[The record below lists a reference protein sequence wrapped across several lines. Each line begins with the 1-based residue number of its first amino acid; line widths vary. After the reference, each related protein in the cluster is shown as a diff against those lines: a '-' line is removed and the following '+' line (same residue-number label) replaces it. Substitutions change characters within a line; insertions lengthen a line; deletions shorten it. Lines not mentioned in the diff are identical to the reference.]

1 MNLLARIL
9 SHGFALA
16 LVALIAVA
24 LMYRGELFPEWDLP
38 EFLVI
43 DDKSDAGQADTAAD
57 ESHPQTGTLAT
68 RTRPAVEE
76 TTEEMPETVVV
87 PPAAYQD
94 SRVATEPAT
103 VSPVTPSADE
113 MLDEDVQEAAVVS
126 NTGVE
131 APLDP
136 VQAEADSA
144 GQADQAEPDSAGQ
157 ADQIEPDSAGQA
169 EQAEADSAGQA
180 DQVEPDSAGQAD
192 QAEAD
197 SSGQADQAEA
207 DSAGQ
212 AAMGYQAVDS
222 GAEVSGTPVV
232 EETPQQ
238 TDAVTPAAESAGAP
252 LEHQAVES
260 GAVVSDIPAVEE
272 TPQQIDAVTPA
283 AEAASAPDAA
293 PVQQQTEQQLVPVAE
308 DNAKQVAPEPEP
320 VDSEPGV
327 AATTPEPVIP
337 DEPAPQAEPS
347 QPPAS
352 TPPSL
357 LSDLPAETVDS
368 SRAKTAYE
376 LLAAAREAYWLRDY
390 EGAEK
395 YYLQLIEVEPD
406 NPDGYGELGN
416 MYFAQGQWEQAAAAY
431 YDAGV
436 RMINEGMVVQ
446 ARQLVD
452 VIRGLNGGQ
461 ADELEKQVDA
471 ASQNTP

>member
-43 DDKSDAGQADTAAD
+43 DDKSDAGQADAAAD

-87 PPAAYQD
+87 PPAAYPD
-94 SRVATEPAT
+94 SRVASEPAT
-103 VSPVTPSADE
+103 VSPVTPSANE

-126 NTGVE
+126 DTGVE
-131 APLDP
+131 EPLDP
-136 VQAEADSA
+136 VQEEPDSGGQAEQAEADSA

-157 ADQIEPDSAGQA
+157 ADQA
-169 EQAEADSAGQA
+169 
-180 DQVEPDSAGQAD
+180 EPDSAGQAD
-192 QAEAD
+192 QTEAD
-197 SSGQADQAEA
+197 SAGHADQAEA

-212 AAMGYQAVDS
+212 AALGYQAVDS
-222 GAEVSGTPVV
+222 GAVVSGTPVV
-232 EETPQQ
+232 EEAPQQ
-238 TDAVTPAAESAGAP
+238 TDAVTPAAESASAP

-260 GAVVSDIPAVEE
+260 GAVVSGTPVIEE
-272 TPQQIDAVTPA
+272 APQQVDAVTSA

-293 PVQQQTEQQLVPVAE
+293 PVQQQTEQQLAPVAE

-368 SRAKTAYE
+368 SKAKTAYE

-390 EGAEK
+390 KGAEK
-395 YYLQLIEVEPD
+395 HYLQLIEVEPD

>member
-1 MNLLARIL
+1 MI
-9 SHGFALA
+9 
-16 LVALIAVA
+16 
-24 LMYRGELFPEWDLP
+24 E
-38 EFLVI
+38 
-43 DDKSDAGQADTAAD
+43 
-57 ESHPQTGTLAT
+57 
-68 RTRPAVEE
+68 
-76 TTEEMPETVVV
+76 
-87 PPAAYQD
+87 
-94 SRVATEPAT
+94 
-103 VSPVTPSADE
+103 
-113 MLDEDVQEAAVVS
+113 
-126 NTGVE
+126 E
-131 APLDP
+131 AP
-136 VQAEADSA
+136 Q
-144 GQADQAEPDSAGQ
+144 
-157 ADQIEPDSAGQA
+157 
-169 EQAEADSAGQA
+169 
-180 DQVEPDSAGQAD
+180 QV
-192 QAEAD
+192 
-197 SSGQADQAEA
+197 
-207 DSAGQ
+207 
-212 AAMGYQAVDS
+212 
-222 GAEVSGTPVV
+222 
-232 EETPQQ
+232 
-238 TDAVTPAAESAGAP
+238 DAVTS
-252 LEHQAVES
+252 
-260 GAVVSDIPAVEE
+260 
-272 TPQQIDAVTPA
+272 A

-293 PVQQQTEQQLVPVAE
+293 PVQQQTEQQLAPVAE

-368 SRAKTAYE
+368 SKAKTAYE

-390 EGAEK
+390 KGAEK
-395 YYLQLIEVEPD
+395 HYLQLIEVEPD

>member
-43 DDKSDAGQADTAAD
+43 DDKSDAGQADAAAD
-57 ESHPQTGTLAT
+57 ESHPQTGTLVT

-87 PPAAYQD
+87 PPAAYPD
-94 SRVATEPAT
+94 SRVASEPAT
-103 VSPVTPSADE
+103 VSPVTPSANE

-126 NTGVE
+126 DTGVE
-131 APLDP
+131 EPLDP
-136 VQAEADSA
+136 VQEEPDSGGQAEQAEADSA

-157 ADQIEPDSAGQA
+157 ADQA
-169 EQAEADSAGQA
+169 
-180 DQVEPDSAGQAD
+180 EPDSAGQAD
-192 QAEAD
+192 QTEAD
-197 SSGQADQAEA
+197 SAGHADQAEA

-212 AAMGYQAVDS
+212 AALGYQAVDS
-222 GAEVSGTPVV
+222 GAVVSGTPVV
-232 EETPQQ
+232 EEAPQQ
-238 TDAVTPAAESAGAP
+238 TDAVTPAAESASAP

-260 GAVVSDIPAVEE
+260 GAVVSGTPVIEE
-272 TPQQIDAVTPA
+272 APQQVDAVTSA

-293 PVQQQTEQQLVPVAE
+293 PVQQQTEQQLAPVAE

-368 SRAKTAYE
+368 SKAKTAYE

-390 EGAEK
+390 KGAEK
-395 YYLQLIEVEPD
+395 HYLQLIEVEPD

>member
-87 PPAAYQD
+87 PPAAYPD
-94 SRVATEPAT
+94 SRVASEPAT
-103 VSPVTPSADE
+103 VSPVTPSANE

-126 NTGVE
+126 DTGVE
-131 APLDP
+131 EPLDP
-136 VQAEADSA
+136 VQEEPDSGGQAEQAEADSA

-157 ADQIEPDSAGQA
+157 ADQA
-169 EQAEADSAGQA
+169 
-180 DQVEPDSAGQAD
+180 EPDSAGQAD
-192 QAEAD
+192 QTEAD
-197 SSGQADQAEA
+197 SAGHADQAEA

-212 AAMGYQAVDS
+212 AALGYQAVDS
-222 GAEVSGTPVV
+222 GAVVSGTPVV
-232 EETPQQ
+232 EEAPQQ
-238 TDAVTPAAESAGAP
+238 TDAVTPAAESASAP

-260 GAVVSDIPAVEE
+260 GAVVSGTPVIEE
-272 TPQQIDAVTPA
+272 APQQVDAVTSA

-293 PVQQQTEQQLVPVAE
+293 PVQQQTEQQLAPVAE

-368 SRAKTAYE
+368 SKAKTAYE

-390 EGAEK
+390 KGAEK
-395 YYLQLIEVEPD
+395 HYLQLIEVEPD